1 MKPTLMILA
10 AGVGSRYGKLKQ
22 LDGMGPNNEALFEY
36 AIFDAIRAGFGK
48 VVFIINHKI
57 KDRFL
62 SFVKGKFEDK
72 IEVVFVY
79 QELDTFTGGIL
90 YSPERKKPWGTGHA
104 VLVAKGEINGPF
116 VMINADDFYGREA
129 FEAAAAYMKMAS
141 DYFIVGYSLDN
152 TLSPHGAVNRGILT
166 VDDDSN
172 LSMVVERMKIKKSD
186 SGYTH
191 EEDGREV
198 PLHEKNPL
206 VSMNMIGYPVEIF
219 EELQYRFDLFM
230 RSNGFDLTGEFL
242 IPTVLNEM
250 MAQIMTTVKVVKT
263 DSSWF
268 GVTFPEDKPVV
279 QQRILKLVNA
289 GVYPPDLWK

>member
-36 AIFDAIRAGFGK
+36 AVFDAIRAGFGK

-57 KDRFL
+57 KDQFV
-62 SFVKGKFEDK
+62 SFVKDKFEDK
-72 IEVVFVY
+72 IEVVFVF
-79 QELDTFTGGIL
+79 QELDTFTSGIL

-104 VLVAKGEINGPF
+104 VLVAKEEIKEPF

-129 FEAAAAYMKMAS
+129 FEAAAAHMKRES
-141 DYFIVGYSLDN
+141 NYFIVGYSLDN
-152 TLSPHGAVNRGILT
+152 TLSPHGAVNRGVLT
-166 VDDDSN
+166 IDTDDN
-172 LSMVVERMKIKKSD
+172 LAMVVERMKIKRLD

-191 EEDGREV
+191 EEDGREM
-198 PLHEKNPL
+198 PLQENNPL

-250 MAQIMTTVKVVKT
+250 MAQNMTNVKVVKT

-268 GVTFPEDKPVV
+268 GVTFPDDKPVV
-279 QQRILKLVNA
+279 QQRLLKLINE
-289 GVYPPDLWK
+289 GVYPHNLWK